1 MGGTDREAIR
11 VGKARPGSEAANG
24 ESGAPNATSIAPLE
38 CVRHNTHMNSADV
51 IRALVAEGW
60 FEARQ
65 RGSHKQF
72 KHATRPGL
80 VTIPHPVRDLPIGT
94 LRSIERQSGVTLRR

>member
-1 MGGTDREAIR
+1 MQEQNGNFSPTPISQDNRITRLR
-11 VGKARPGSEAANG
+11 VLQNTPLLAH
-24 ESGAPNATSIAPLE
+24 LE
-38 CVRHNTHMNSADV
+38 CVLYNTHVSSADV
-51 IRALVAEGW
+51 IRALVADGW
-60 FEARQ
+60 YEARQ

-72 KHATRPGL
+72 KHAGKPGL